1 MPEQP
6 ILVTERLQLRPF
18 AAADAPQVQALAGE
32 RAVAD
37 TTLLIPHPYGDG
49 VAEAWI
55 ATHAP
60 QFRQG
65 RQAVYAITLRP
76 DGLLI
81 GAISL
86 IIVRTHDRAELGY
99 WIGAS
104 WWCRGYA
111 TEAATA
117 IIRFGFDEL
126 GLHRIEA
133 EHFARNPA
141 SGRVMLKCG
150 MRYEGRA
157 VHGIRKWG
165 IYEDIE
171 RYGLIRL

>member
-6 ILVTERLQLRPF
+6 LLVTDRLHLRPF
-18 AAADAPQVQALAGE
+18 AASDASQVQALAGE
-32 RAVAD
+32 RAIAD

-49 VAEAWI
+49 EAEAWI
-55 ATHAP
+55 ATHEP
-60 QFRQG
+60 QFHQG

-76 DGLLI
+76 DGQLI

-86 IIVRTHDRAELGY
+86 LIVRVHDRAELGY
-99 WIGAS
+99 WIGS
-104 WWCRGYA
+104 PWWNRGFA
-111 TEAATA
+111 TEATKAA
-117 IIRFGFDEL
+117 ISYGFGAL

-150 MRYEGRA
+150 MRHEGRLIQR
-157 VHGIRKWG
+157 VKKWG
-165 IYEDIE
+165 IYEDIDQ
-171 RYGLIRL
+171 YGLIRP